1 MAVRVCEWTWRGSCE
16 WVVEDV
22 AVGLG
27 LVVRVGIIAVVIVST
42 LAFVGLDDD
51 SLDQTLA
58 GSDTGN
64 SPLGNGTLEL
74 VVTTVVQ
81 RGCPVDILRC

>member
-1 MAVRVCEWTWRGSCE
+1 VRVHVVCCCCMAVRVCERTCRGCCE

-27 LVVRVGIIAVVIVST
+27 LVVRVGVIAVVIVST
-42 LAFVGLDDD
+42 LAFVGLDDG

-58 GSDTGN
+58 GSETGY
-64 SPLGNGTLEL
+64 SPLGNGTL
-74 VVTTVVQ
+74 
-81 RGCPVDILRC
+81 